1 MTFNLDTTTQKSIE
15 DKYDEEFSTLV
26 QLFGNDANEFDF
38 TDDEFHEALT
48 EALNKIKE
56 NRS

>member
-1 MTFNLDTTTQKSIE
+1 LATTTQPSIE
-15 DKYDEEFSTLV
+15 EEYDQVFSILV
-26 QLFGNDANEFDF
+26 DDLIGTVADFNF

-56 NRS
+56 IRS

>member
-1 MTFNLDTTTQKSIE
+1 MTYNLATTTQPSIE
-15 DKYDEEFSTLV
+15 EEYDQVFSILV
-26 QLFGNDANEFDF
+26 DDLIGTVADFNF

-56 NRS
+56 VRS